1 MQTQEDIKDDY
12 YYEYYNSDG
21 EKIVPGFTTNNVK
34 KDSVRFEPGYLP
46 RPTDQRVSFG
56 LFFQDKMPKYPDLK
70 MHLNLLFGT
79 GVPFGPPGSQR
90 YQQVLRMPSYRRV
103 DIGFSYQ
110 ALKETRTVKPKSIGR
125 FLKSVWISL
134 EVFNLLGTNNT
145 VSYIWVEDVT
155 SRQYAVPNYLTQRQL
170 NLRLIVKF

>member
-1 MQTQEDIKDDY
+1 
-12 YYEYYNSDG
+12 
-21 EKIVPGFTTNNVK
+21 
-34 KDSVRFEPGYLP
+34 
-46 RPTDQRVSFG
+46 
-56 LFFQDKMPKYPDLK
+56 
-70 MHLNLLFGT
+70 
-79 GVPFGPPGSQR
+79 
-90 YQQVLRMPSYRRV
+90 MPSYRRV

-110 ALKETRTVKPKSIGR
+110 VLKETRTVKPKNILR

-155 SRQYAVPNYLTQRQL
+155 ARQYAVPNYLTQRQL